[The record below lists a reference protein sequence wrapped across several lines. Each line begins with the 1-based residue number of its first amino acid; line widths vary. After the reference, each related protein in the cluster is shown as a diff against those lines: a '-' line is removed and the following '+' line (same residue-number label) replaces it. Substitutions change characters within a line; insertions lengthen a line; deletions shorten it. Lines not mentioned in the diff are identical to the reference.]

1 MRLPFRSLAEE
12 AVDARVWYAAVCLCL
27 ASLIALCIV

>member
-12 AVDARVWYAAVCLCL
+12 AVDARVWYAAVGLCL
-27 ASLIALCIV
+27 ASLLTLCII